1 MLLKQENMLNQTSFY
16 SAEELAQIGFKSYGK
31 NVLISRYCRIY
42 KPQNIEFGDKV
53 RIDDFCVLSAGTSI
67 KFGSYIHIGC
77 GTSIIG
83 SGEVVIS
90 DFSGVSG
97 HCSIYSSSDDYSG
110 RFMTNPMVPE
120 ELTNVTHA
128 PVILGKHVI
137 IGCGSVILPGVT
149 LEDGVA
155 IGAMSL
161 VQQDC
166 KANTIYC
173 GNPLKKLIPRSKKH
187 QELEQLINK

>member
-1 MLLKQENMLNQTSFY
+1 MAATSFY
-16 SAEELAQIGFKSYGK
+16 SVEELASIGLKSYGE
-31 NVLISRYCRIY
+31 NVLISKNCKLY
-42 KPQNIEFGDKV
+42 KPENIEIGNNV
-53 RIDDFCVLSAGTSI
+53 RIDDFCILSAGSSI
-67 KFGSYIHIGC
+67 KIGNYIHIGC
-77 GTSIIG
+77 STSIIG
-83 SGEVVIS
+83 AGEVVLS
-90 DFSGVSG
+90 DFCGISG
-97 HCSIYSSSDDYSG
+97 HCCIYSSTDDYSG

-128 PVILGKHVI
+128 PVYLGKHVI
-137 IGCGSVILPGVT
+137 IGCSSVVLPGVT

-173 GNPLKKLIPRSKKH
+173 GNPLKKLIPRSKKIY
-187 QELEQLINK
+187 ELEKEITK